1 MTNTLIRNLDMFQ
14 NLCGN
19 DALSN
24 VSFVTTHWDQLKDI
38 NVGVRNEEELR
49 NKYWSTFLLG
59 GSTMYRFEYT
69 CSSAWNIIN
78 SLPMERRAMQI
89 QKEMVDQHKSLWETA
104 AGRSLFSWF
113 HRAIQTLKDLIRNL
127 EELIQKVTNVDSPE
141 KKKSEKDLKRAQK
154 GLKELEK
161 QNSRLFKRNSST
173 NSVRSSQ
180 GSTSGDSNSSDSTWR
195 YVVHKIYDR
204 PERNNERRPRHR
216 QTLSAWSESTEAS
229 SPECGPSAPCNTSET
244 NSDSSSIS
252 ESLTDTIQRLVLART
267 FAINRA
273 IPGLKDAVEAA
284 LRISESLSVS
294 ILASHTKHKRSI
306 LTLRKSRTLTI
317 LLSH

>member
-141 KKKSEKDLKRAQK
+141 KKKGEKDLKRAK
-154 GLKELEK
+154 RGLKELEK
-161 QNSRLFKRNSST
+161 QNSRLFKRNSSI

-180 GSTSGDSNSSDSTWR
+180 GSTSGDSNSSGSTWR

-204 PERNNERRPRHR
+204 SERNDERRPRHR

-229 SPECGPSAPCNTSET
+229 SSECGPNVLET
-244 NSDSSSIS
+244 NSDPSSIS
-252 ESLTDTIQRLVLART
+252 ESLSDTIQRLVLART
-267 FAINRA
+267 FAINGA

-306 LTLRKSRTLTI
+306 LTLRKSPTPTI
-317 LLSH
+317 LLYH